1 MNPKK
6 KNSIAKAIRLIGTII
21 FIVIVNHVYAQDTL
35 VYYLNAKDFQLNL
48 RLFVSQKKYELNYSH
63 NRIDSGWNRWESG
76 QFKVRGERIILKT
89 DLITDETNLQKMKLK
104 SIDCNREKKN
114 VFKTV
119 NFESCLEIVRV
130 KNKEFD
136 RRILSEK

>member
-6 KNSIAKAIRLIGTII
+6 KNTIAKAIRLIGTII

-63 NRIDSGWNRWESG
+63 NRIDAGWNSWERG

-89 DLITDETNLQKMKLK
+89 DLITNETNLQKMKLK
-104 SIDCNREKKN
+104 SIDCIREKKN

-119 NFESCLEIVRV
+119 NSVSCLEIVRV